1 MSGNATDSTKTERNR
16 TERDRLTAHS
26 GRAALRAA
34 LDCFWYLPL
43 YGAIETRVSA
53 FVHLAHA
60 ARADLRGHFVDAET
74 GTGSEGQ
81 TRVVDYTGGSAG
93 RAG

>member
-1 MSGNATDSTKTERNR
+1 MSGNATDSTKIERNR

-43 YGAIETRVSA
+43 
-53 FVHLAHA
+53 LAMVPA
-60 ARADLRGHFVDAET
+60 ALCWCCESCPKFAYKLRT
-74 GTGSEGQ
+74 LTQ
-81 TRVVDYTGGSAG
+81 
-93 RAG
+93 